1 MTKVNIGI
9 VGCLGKQ
16 GKRLVAEISAS
27 PNAQVSAGL
36 VRPGNPYVGQ
46 VLGEIVGCNCSA
58 KAIDS
63 LEHLFDVSD
72 IVVEFTNPQ
81 TLLECIKM
89 AESKKKPLLSGTT
102 GPAATEMV
110 FEDYIKNIPFLWTT
124 NVSFGVNILAK
135 LVEEAAR
142 KLFDYD
148 IEVWEMHHRY
158 KKDSPSGTS
167 LILGRAAAKGRNV
180 PFKKA
185 QYVSGTPQEARQ
197 DVNTIGYAV
206 SRGGS
211 DLSDH
216 RIMFVSDEEMID
228 FNHRTLNKNLY
239 AKGALKAA
247 LWLVKQPPGVY
258 TMSDMMAAAE

>member
-1 MTKVNIGI
+1 MTRVNIGI

-16 GKRLVAEISAS
+16 GRRLVSEISAS
-27 PNAQVSAGL
+27 PYAQVSGGL
-36 VRPGNPYVGQ
+36 VRSGNPHVGQ
-46 VLGEIVGCNCSA
+46 ILGEVVGCDCSV
-58 KAIDS
+58 KITDS
-63 LEHLFDVSD
+63 LEHLFETSD
-72 IVVEFTNPQ
+72 IVIEFTNPDM
-81 TLLECIKM
+81 LLECIKM
-89 AESKKKPLLSGTT
+89 AEQKKKPLLSGTT

-110 FEDYIKNIPFLWTT
+110 FEDYIKSIPFLWTT

-135 LVEEAAR
+135 LVQEAAK

-148 IEVWEMHHRY
+148 IEIWEMHHRY

-167 LILGRAAAKGRNV
+167 LILGKAAAKGRNV
-180 PFKKA
+180 PFQMA
-185 QYVSGTPQEARQ
+185 QYVRGTPQEARK
-197 DVNTIGYAV
+197 DVNTIGYSV
-206 SRGGS
+206 SRGGA

-216 RIMFVSDEEMID
+216 RVMFVSDEEMID

-258 TMSDMMAAAE
+258 TMSDMMAAVE

>member
-16 GKRLVAEISAS
+16 GRRLVSEISAS
-27 PNAQVSAGL
+27 VSAQVSAGL
-36 VRPGNPYVGQ
+36 VRVGNVHVGQ
-46 VLGEIVGCNCSA
+46 NLGEVVGCNCDA
-58 KAIDS
+58 KITDS

-72 IVVEFTNPQ
+72 IVIEFTNPEMM
-81 TLLECIKM
+81 LECIKM
-89 AESKKKPLLSGTT
+89 AERKKKAMLSGTT
-102 GPAATEMV
+102 GPAVTEMV
-110 FEDYIKNIPFLWTT
+110 FEDHVKSIPFLWTT
-124 NVSFGVNILAK
+124 NVSFGVNILAE

-148 IEVWEMHHRY
+148 VEVWEMHHRY

-167 LILGRAAAKGRNV
+167 LTLGKAAAKGRGV
-180 PFKKA
+180 PFKMA
-185 QYVSGTPQEARQ
+185 QYVGGSQQEVRQ

-206 SRGGS
+206 SRGGG

-239 AKGALKAA
+239 AKGALKTA

-258 TMSDMMAAAE
+258 TMSDMMAAKG

>member
-16 GKRLVAEISAS
+16 GRRLVNEISAS
-27 PNAQVSAGL
+27 PYAKVSAGL
-36 VRPGNPYVGQ
+36 VRPGGPHVGQ
-46 VLGEIVGCNCSA
+46 ILREVVGCDCSA
-58 KAIDS
+58 KITDS
-63 LEHLFDVSD
+63 LEHLFEVSD
-72 IVVEFTNPQ
+72 IVVEFTNPT
-81 TLLECIKM
+81 TLLECIQM
-89 AESKKKPLLSGTT
+89 AENKRKPLLSGTT
-102 GPAATEMV
+102 GSAATEMV

-124 NVSFGVNILAK
+124 NVSFGVNILAR
-135 LVEEAAR
+135 LVEEAAK

-148 IEVWEMHHRY
+148 VEIWEMHHRY

-167 LILGRAAAKGRNV
+167 LILGKAAARGRNV
-180 PFKKA
+180 PFKMA
-185 QYVSGTPQEARQ
+185 QYVGGTPQEARK
-197 DVNTIGYAV
+197 DLNTIGYAV
-206 SRGGS
+206 SRGGA

-216 RIMFVSDEEMID
+216 KVMFMSDEEMIE

-258 TMSDMMAAAE
+258 TMSDMMATIE